1 MLAEPTTVIR
11 AGMSGTLTAVS
22 DPAQLPYGG
31 GGDAR
36 TGEATLPAR
45 FRRHADMLARSGRSP
60 LYVELMRAA
69 ADDIEHDGE
78 VARLFEDIDA
88 PPGAVPQ
95 LRLTAALH
103 YLVLSGQAPELAAY
117 YPSAGGDRPP
127 AEIWPVVLATIAEH
141 FDQIKQRLRRT
152 VQTNEPGR
160 SAVLFG
166 GLLWLTERH
175 RRPIRLLEVGASAG
189 LNLLAD
195 RYSYVVGDLKLGDPA
210 SPLRFVD
217 PWVPPPTS
225 DLAGAAGA
233 LQIVGR
239 AGCDV
244 APLDPSHA
252 EDQLTLLSYIWP
264 DELHRID
271 RMRAALSVAEHDPV
285 PVAKRI
291 GSEWLPETL
300 AAAEDGEL
308 VVVWHSVM
316 RQYVAPAEW
325 AAIEEAL
332 AGRPNVV
339 RLSMEPALDQAAQMQ
354 LTVHDPASAP
364 AQRLAVC
371 DDHGLPIRWDT
382 YSPPA

>member
-1 MLAEPTTVIR
+1 M
-11 AGMSGTLTAVS
+11 VS
-22 DPAQLPYGG
+22 ASSQLPYGG

-36 TGEATLPAR
+36 TGDAPLPTR
-45 FRRHADMLARSGRSP
+45 FRRHADMLVASGRSP

-69 ADDIEHDGE
+69 ADDIEHGGE
-78 VARLFEDIDA
+78 VARLFDGIDA

-103 YLVLSGQAPELAAY
+103 YLVLSGQTPDLATY
-117 YPSAGGDRPP
+117 YPSAGGERPP
-127 AEIWPVVLATIAEH
+127 AGVWPVALAAIAEH
-141 FDQIKQRLRRT
+141 FDQVKARLRRS

-160 SAVLFG
+160 SAVLFA

-195 RYSYVVGDLKLGDPA
+195 RYSYVAGDLELGDPA

-217 PWVPPPTS
+217 PWVPLPAD
-225 DLAGAAGA
+225 DLAGAAAA
-233 LQIVGR
+233 LRIVAR

-244 APLDPSHA
+244 APLDPRRPD
-252 EDQLTLLSYIWP
+252 DQLTLLSYIWP
-264 DELHRID
+264 DEVHRIE
-271 RMRAALSVAEHDPV
+271 RMRAALSVAARDPV
-285 PVAKRI
+285 PVAERL
-291 GSEWLPETL
+291 GSEWLPEAL
-300 AAAEDGEL
+300 AAAEDREL

-325 AAIEEAL
+325 AAIEGAL
-332 AGRPNVV
+332 DGRQNVV
-339 RLSMEPALDQAAQMQ
+339 RLSMEPALDRTVRML

-364 AQRLAVC
+364 ARRLAVC

>member
-1 MLAEPTTVIR
+1 MAMR
-11 AGMSGTLTAVS
+11 GSS
-22 DPAQLPYGG
+22 QFPYGG

-36 TGEATLPAR
+36 TGEAALPAR

-60 LYVELMRAA
+60 LYIELMRAA
-69 ADDIEHDGE
+69 ADDIEHGGE
-78 VARLFEDIDA
+78 VARLFEGIDA

-103 YLVLSGQAPELAAY
+103 YLVLSGQAPQLAAF
-117 YPSAGGDRPP
+117 YPSAGGERPP
-127 AEIWPVVLATIAEH
+127 ADVWPIVLATIADQ
-141 FDQIKQRLRRT
+141 FDQIKQRLSRT

-160 SAVLFG
+160 SAVLFA

-195 RYSYVVGDLKLGDPA
+195 RYSYVVGDLELGDPT

-217 PWVPPPTS
+217 PWVPSPVS
-225 DLAGAAGA
+225 DLAGAAA
-233 LQIVGR
+233 ELRIVAR

-244 APLDPSHA
+244 SPLDPRRPA
-252 EDQLTLLSYIWP
+252 DQLALLSYIWP

-271 RMRAALSVAEHDPV
+271 RIRAALAVAARDPV
-285 PVAKRI
+285 PVAKRL
-291 GSEWLPETL
+291 GSEWLPESL
-300 AAAEDGEL
+300 DAAEDGEL

-316 RQYVAPAEW
+316 RQYVEPGEW
-325 AAIEEAL
+325 AAIEGAL
-332 AGRPNVV
+332 DGRQDVV
-339 RLSMEPALDQAAQMQ
+339 RLSMEPALDQSAQIQ
-354 LTVHDPASAP
+354 LTVHDPAGGP
-364 AQRLAVC
+364 PRRLAVC

-382 YSPPA
+382 YPPAG

>member
-1 MLAEPTTVIR
+1 M
-11 AGMSGTLTAVS
+11 S
-22 DPAQLPYGG
+22 DPRQLPYGG

-36 TGEATLPAR
+36 TGGAPLPVR
-45 FRRHADMLARSGRSP
+45 FRRHADMLVGSGRSP
-60 LYVELMRAA
+60 LYIELMRAA
-69 ADDIEHDGE
+69 AADIERGGE

-103 YLVLSGQAPELAAY
+103 YLVLSGQAPELAAF

-127 AEIWPVVLATIAEH
+127 SEVWPVVLATIAEH
-141 FDQIKQRLRRT
+141 FDQVKERLRRT

-195 RYSYVVGDLKLGDPA
+195 RYAYAVGDLELGDPD
-210 SPLRFVD
+210 SPLRFVE
-217 PWVPPPTS
+217 PWVRPPTA
-225 DLAGAAGA
+225 DLAGAAAA
-233 LQIVGR
+233 LWIVAR

-244 APLDPSHA
+244 APLDPSRPD
-252 EDQLTLLSYIWP
+252 DQLALLSYIWP
-264 DELHRID
+264 DELHRIE
-271 RMRAALSVAEHDPV
+271 RIRAALSVAARDPV
-285 PVAKRI
+285 PVAARR
-291 GSEWLPETL
+291 GSEWLPEVL
-300 AAAEDGEL
+300 AGAADGEL
-308 VVVWHSVM
+308 VVVWHSVI
-316 RQYVAPAEW
+316 RQYVEPGEW
-325 AAIEEAL
+325 AAIEAAL
-332 AGRPNVV
+332 DGRPNVV
-339 RLSMEPALDQAAQMQ
+339 RLSMEPALDRTARME
-354 LTVHDPASAP
+354 LTVHDPADAP

-382 YSPPA
+382 YSPAA